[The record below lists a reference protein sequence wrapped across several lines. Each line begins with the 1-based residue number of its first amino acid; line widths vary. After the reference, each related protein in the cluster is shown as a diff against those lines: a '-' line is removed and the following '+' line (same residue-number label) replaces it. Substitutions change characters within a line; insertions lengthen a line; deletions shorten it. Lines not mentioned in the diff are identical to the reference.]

1 LENIP
6 RVLPSNLA
14 AKLDNTSWQLP
25 DIFQF
30 LQDSGNIEIT
40 DMYRVFNCGVGM
52 VLILDADAS
61 ADAIK
66 HLKAQGENAWLIG
79 KIVKNDG
86 EQVII

>member
-1 LENIP
+1 
-6 RVLPSNLA
+6 
-14 AKLDNTSWQLP
+14 
-25 DIFQF
+25 
-30 LQDSGNIEIT
+30 
-40 DMYRVFNCGVGM
+40 MYRVFNCGVGM

-86 EQVII
+86 E